1 MIRRVRLDEHP
12 LQLLFRFLQEIGHT
26 NPGEMQVEGIKEDLA
41 PLFKF
46 VAGEMCMHDQSRL
59 WCGVNAVYVLHTLLN
74 WSTSLSLPLSPSL
87 CASHRS

>member
-26 NPGEMQVEGIKEDLA
+26 NPWEMEVEGMKEDLA

-46 VAGEMCMHDQSRL
+46 VAGKSINYPIPLVMGSSD
-59 WCGVNAVYVLHTLLN
+59 VLG
-74 WSTSLSLPLSPSL
+74 
-87 CASHRS
+87 